1 MNPLNLLQKVP
12 LFTNIRRSTGRFRRI
27 RRVAVVGVLVVGLLF
42 SGAVVGPG
50 LAEERPAGGS
60 MAAPSVVEFTCN
72 DVRVVPPDSETSYS
86 LVIHY
91 VDTATGVRGA
101 ALIGPFTGTFDDEF
115 GKTDI
120 VLTEID
126 VRYDHGGGASGTIP
140 ARCR

>member
-1 MNPLNLLQKVP
+1 MKPINLLQKVIP
-12 LFTNIRRSTGRFRRI
+12 STNTHRIAKRFRR
-27 RRVAVVGVLVVGLLF
+27 VAIVGVLVAGLMF
-42 SGAVVGPG
+42 SGAAVGPG
-50 LAEERPAGGS
+50 LAEVIPATDED
-60 MAAPSVVEFTCN
+60 ATAPSVVEFTCN

-86 LVIHY
+86 LVVHY
-91 VDTATGVRGA
+91 VDTATGVRGT